1 MYDSH
6 ISTLAIP
13 SMTPSPSIDRYICS
27 PIAAAK
33 QAKREAA
40 REARRN
46 RRTKL
51 LKQLDGEETE
61 PAGQGGA
68 LAYLFGR

>member
-13 SMTPSPSIDRYICS
+13 SMTPSPRIDRHICS
-27 PIAAAK
+27 ALSAAK

-40 REARRN
+40 RETRRN
-46 RRTKL
+46 RRDAL
-51 LKQLDGEETE
+51 LKQLDGEETD